1 MDRASR
7 PLIGVTA
14 SVKGGRWMGYANR
27 FALWRAGA
35 RSVRIDAANPF
46 PIDQLDGLVIGGGD
60 DIDAT
65 LYGGEVA
72 PTVRID
78 EERDKLELRVLAH
91 AAKRDLPVLGICRGS
106 QMINVHRGGSL
117 YTDIYEVF
125 VKAPRLRTV
134 LPRKSVEITEG
145 SRLAQLLGQ
154 PQVRVN
160 ALHHQSVDRLGHG
173 VRVAALDRWGI
184 VQAIEVP
191 QCRFLIGVQWHP
203 EFLIFDRREQNL
215 FRALVDAA
223 RHAQAGEPQCETS
236 GGTMQIE
243 VTQRYASDATR
254 VYDSWLDRT
263 QLGAWMFGATMQD
276 EILRIDIDPR
286 VGGKFSFL
294 VRRGGQEI
302 DHVGEYL
309 ALDRPGHIAFTWGIA
324 GMGDPSR
331 VTIAITPDGSGAQ
344 AKLTAEIP
352 PKWADY
358 ADRTRAG
365 WAKILAAQA
374 DALQR

>member
-1 MDRASR
+1 MKGG

-14 SVKGGRWMGYANR
+14 SVQGGRWMGRANK

-35 RSVRIDAANPF
+35 RSVRIDAEHEF

-72 PTVRID
+72 PAVRID
-78 EERDKLELRVLAH
+78 EERDRLELRILAH
-91 AAKRDLPVLGICRGS
+91 AARRDLPVLGICRGS

-145 SRLAQLLGQ
+145 SRLAALLGQ
-154 PQVRVN
+154 SQVRVN
-160 ALHHQSVDRLGHG
+160 ALHHQSVDRLGDG
-173 VRVAALDRWGI
+173 VRVSALDRWGI

-203 EFLIFDRREQNL
+203 EFLVFDGREQNL

-223 RHAQAGEPQCETS
+223 RNRASDVPQCE
-236 GGTMQIE
+236 
-243 VTQRYASDATR
+243 
-254 VYDSWLDRT
+254 
-263 QLGAWMFGATMQD
+263 
-276 EILRIDIDPR
+276 P
-286 VGGKFSFL
+286 
-294 VRRGGQEI
+294 
-302 DHVGEYL
+302 
-309 ALDRPGHIAFTWGIA
+309 ALDAQELQQ
-324 GMGDPSR
+324 PSSR
-331 VTIAITPDGSGAQ
+331 
-344 AKLTAEIP
+344 
-352 PKWADY
+352 
-358 ADRTRAG
+358 
-365 WAKILAAQA
+365 
-374 DALQR
+374 